1 MEEKPEEKKEEE
13 QEEIQP
19 VLSTPGPQ
27 PPTRLHKTMRSV
39 LRWILTVV
47 VAFGLGALAIALALY
62 FPTRQKL
69 DAATADLESA
79 NAAIVEK
86 DARIATLETDNAT
99 LQTELASHL
108 LHMHVLAALSDV
120 RAASLAVAA
129 DDYAGARL
137 SLTQASISLDVLS
150 DLAED
155 QADVLTAMQQIVD
168 QTFVMMKADLP
179 SAQPGLDMLIEN
191 LVLLEKSM
199 FPAP

>member
-1 MEEKPEEKKEEE
+1 MEEK
-13 QEEIQP
+13 QEETQP
-19 VLSTPGPQ
+19 VLSTPAPQ
-27 PPTRLHKTMRSV
+27 PPNRLRKTMRSI

-47 VAFGLGALAIALALY
+47 VAFGLGALTIALALY

-99 LQTELASHL
+99 LQTEQVDNV
-108 LHMHVLAALSDV
+108 LHMHVLGALSDV

-129 DDYAGARL
+129 EDYAGARL
-137 SLTQASISLDVLS
+137 SLAQASISLDVVS
-150 DLAED
+150 ELAED
-155 QADVLTAMQQIVD
+155 QADVIAAMQQIVD

-179 SAQPGLDMLIEN
+179 SAQPGLDMLTEN
-191 LVLLEKSM
+191 LVLFEANM